1 MPGTTVGSSPTGGTP
16 GLPSGSLLPT
26 PMGGGT
32 EVQQSTVVPGQTDPK
47 PAGGADSP
55 TFTVK
60 WNNGLNFV
68 TPDKDWVIHLAG
80 RFQFEPVFWSQPEFL
95 KASAGQRRHP
105 GATAASGSGVGA
117 LDDGMFF
124 RRVRLRSD
132 GTGYGAV
139 EYALEVDFEQ
149 LNFITWDHMW
159 AGFKDV
165 PYLGTV
171 RVGQQK
177 VPQGLESI
185 SSDYHLTFLE
195 RSSLTDCFWQIFAP
209 ASWSPTTTS
218 TRR

>member
-1 MPGTTVGSSPTGGTP
+1 MPGPPGVRPPARPRPAFADLTPPLIAPAQGTAAAPLVGVPGTVPVPMPAGPMPGTTVGSSPTGGTP

-68 TPDKDWVIHLAG
+68 TPDKDWVIHLGG

-105 GATAASGSGVGA
+105 GRHGRERERGRGPGRRHVLPAGAAAVGR
-117 LDDGMFF
+117 DRVRG
-124 RRVRLRSD
+124 RRVR
-132 GTGYGAV
+132 
-139 EYALEVDFEQ
+139 
-149 LNFITWDHMW
+149 
-159 AGFKDV
+159 
-165 PYLGTV
+165 P
-171 RVGQQK
+171 
-177 VPQGLESI
+177 
-185 SSDYHLTFLE
+185 
-195 RSSLTDCFWQIFAP
+195 
-209 ASWSPTTTS
+209 
-218 TRR
+218 